1 MRNIIIL
8 IFSLFLCAC
17 FIISKNINTAYLK
30 VSCCEE
36 IDDEYHVK
44 LRIYAEY
51 GESAW
56 GFDDIHNIRE
66 GDKIYIVGKL
76 KFESLGSFKT
86 TLDIPKDVNE
96 VYFCS
101 RKIWSRSNE

>member
-1 MRNIIIL
+1 MLPRDINEDYL
-8 IFSLFLCAC
+8 SVACAEKADGSLQVNAQ
-17 FIISKNINTAYLK
+17 YM
-30 VSCCEE
+30 
-36 IDDEYHVK
+36 
-44 LRIYAEY
+44 
-51 GESAW
+51 ESAW

-76 KFESLGSFKT
+76 KFESLGNFKT